1 MLNNKRTKKIYRKNI
16 TTIAMIAI
24 SPTNIVI
31 ATLAQIVPTIQ
42 KLTKVDNEQ

>member
-1 MLNNKRTKKIYRKNI
+1 
-16 TTIAMIAI
+16 MIAI